1 MLKHKFIGLLIYMYT
16 LLNNVPVD
24 NTAFDRIKS
33 DFSIQRA
40 GKTILRESSGLALA
54 DSSAYYWT
62 HADSGNEAAL
72 YLINDKGDLLDTLS
86 LPFLKNIDWEDITR
100 DELGN
105 FYIGDFGN
113 NSNARKNL
121 VIHKLNA
128 QGEFMG
134 SIHFNYVDQKDFPPK
149 KRKMNF
155 DCEAFFWADGRLHL
169 FSKNRGEKC
178 VKHYA
183 IPDVPGTYE
192 AQPLSSIYL
201 RAAITGADVDMASS
215 QFVLLGY
222 GRLYFFDWHSAEK
235 IFEKPKGKISFKR
248 SGTAEGIVFADE
260 NKLLIS
266 NESGNLW
273 QLKRK

>member
-1 MLKHKFIGLLIYMYT
+1 VIKHKFIGLLIYMYT
-16 LLNNVPVD
+16 LLNNVPAD
-24 NTAFDRIKS
+24 NPAFENIKP
-33 DFSIQRA
+33 DFKISRS
-40 GKTILRESSGLALA
+40 GKTALRESSGLAKA
-54 DSSAYYWT
+54 DSANLYWT
-62 HADSGNEAAL
+62 HPDSGNEAAL
-72 YLINDKGDLLDTLS
+72 YLINKQGDLLDTLS

-100 DELGN
+100 DEAGN

-134 SIHFNYVDQKDFPPK
+134 IIHFNYGDQKDFPPE
-149 KRKMNF
+149 KRQMNF

-201 RAAITGADVDMASS
+201 RAAITGADVDKASS

-222 GRLYFFDWHSAEK
+222 GRLYFFDWHNTEK
-235 IFEKPKGKISFKR
+235 IFEKPIGKISFKR

-266 NESGNLW
+266 NESGKLW
-273 QLKRK
+273 VMRRK